1 MRSDRFSAPLIAV
14 LCLAMA
20 LAWTGCPQSDDP
32 ESTRAKPSEPMA
44 YRLKWLFNTSVVG
57 ELWAIKH
64 DFFKDAGL
72 DVTVKPGGPEQ
83 NAIKELE
90 LGHARFGVA
99 SADMVIHARAKGSPV
114 VVIAQRFQV
123 NPLQWIYRPEKTR
136 IDSPTDLK
144 GKVLGVTFGGNDE
157 AIMNALLANA
167 GIGKS
172 EVELFSVRYDYT
184 PFYEGRVD
192 LWPVYRNAQGIIIG
206 EKLKAAGESV
216 AFFDPHA
223 AGVRFVANSVVTTES
238 MLDDHPETVR
248 RFLTALLSAWE
259 VALDPE
265 NADAAAEIIHQHDPD
280 TPLDQIRQQLA
291 ITRRMVKPSPDF
303 PVGTI
308 DRAAWKETERIM
320 LDGGLIDAPVEVTKA
335 LRPISVASE

>member
-1 MRSDRFSAPLIAV
+1 MRSYRFSASLIAA

-20 LAWTGCPQSDDP
+20 MVWTGCPQSDSD
-32 ESTRAKPSEPMA
+32 SDSAKSAEPMA

-57 ELWAIKH
+57 ELWAMKH

-114 VVIAQRFQV
+114 VVVAQLFQV
-123 NPLQWIYRPEKTR
+123 NPLQWIYRADKIS
-136 IDSPTDLK
+136 IDSPADLK

-157 AIMNALLANA
+157 AIMRALLANA
-167 GIGKS
+167 GIHKS
-172 EVELFSVRYDYT
+172 EAKLFSVRYDYT

-206 EKLKAAGESV
+206 EKLEAAGESV
-216 AFFDPHA
+216 AFFDPHE
-223 AGVRFVANSVVTTES
+223 AGVRFVANSVVTTEA
-238 MLDDHPETVR
+238 MVADHPETVR
-248 RFLTALLSAWE
+248 RFVTALLSAWE
-259 VALDPE
+259 AALDPE
-265 NADAAAEIIHQHDPD
+265 NAEAAAEIIHQHDPD

-303 PVGTI
+303 PIGTI
-308 DRAAWKETERIM
+308 DRAAWEETERIM
-320 LDGGLIDAPVEVTKA
+320 LDGGLIEAPVNVTEA
-335 LRPISVASE
+335 LRPY